1 MRISDWSSDV
11 CSSDLHALLGRG
23 PSCRLQPFRTS
34 LAHLLLPSAPG
45 LCGGQQRSQCLVALK
60 QEGDAFG
67 VGKERAQVHLCA
79 PAQASVLSNTSSTL
93 RSKASAIRKAS
104 GRDGSNRPSSL
115 ALMAFREAAPPA
127 ASSGWVQPFTAPP
140 PGSTD

>member
-34 LAHLLLPSAPG
+34 LAHLLLPSAPA

-60 QEGDAFG
+60 PEGDAFG
-67 VGKERAQVHLCA
+67 VGKERDQVHLCA
-79 PAQASVLSNTSSTL
+79 LAQASVFSNSSSTL
-93 RSKASAIRKAS
+93 RSKASASRKAS
-104 GRDGSNRPSSL
+104 ASDGSNRPCSI
-115 ALMAFREAAPPA
+115 ALMEWCGTRTRTPRSAWPPHLSAP
-127 ASSGWVQPFTAPP
+127 
-140 PGSTD
+140 